1 MPSILLATDGSTH
14 SRYAAERALDLAQEQ
29 DTTLHVVC
37 VVDERRFNNPALS
50 TTELLTI
57 FAEDH
62 AHFCVKE
69 VRQMAG
75 DRSLDIHGDIR
86 YGRPEAVILEYAT
99 EVGADTIVL
108 GEHGDHEYHL
118 SGVGTEI
125 QARASQEVI
134 VVGAEPA

>member
-1 MPSILLATDGSTH
+1 MTSILLATDGSTH
-14 SRYAAERALDLAQEQ
+14 SRYAAEHALELAEEQ
-29 DTTLHVVC
+29 GATLHVVC
-37 VVDERRFNNPALS
+37 VVDERRFSNPALS
-50 TTELLTI
+50 AAELVTI

-75 DRSLDIHGDIR
+75 DRELAIEGDIR
-86 YGRPEAVILEYAT
+86 YGRPEDVILEYAM

-108 GEHGDHEYHL
+108 GEHGDHEFHL
-118 SGVGTEI
+118 SGVRTGILE
-125 QARASQEVI
+125 QAEQEVV